1 MSLSIWVQSAFQ
13 FLCLLFINDTTNTRT
28 LHHRYNLEVKHA
40 ETILKIVCLHQIECF
55 FFIERLMRLQIPTCN
70 TQKRKNEKLRRKKE
84 KKKLCVQEK
93 MVDLW
98 RKFSQAAKSSTW
110 TAVVI
115 FGKMHMSSQNSLSLS
130 YSPDSNSY
138 ANQKFIRTSWVV

>member
-55 FFIERLMRLQIPTCN
+55 FHWKADAVTNPDLQYP
-70 TQKRKNEKLRRKKE
+70 KKGRMKKLRRKKK

-93 MVDLW
+93 MVW